1 MGNTK
6 QEQTT
11 NEIVPVITEI
21 KDIGSLVYVIRGKQV
36 MIDSDLAKTFVPC
49 TFTTML
55 HCIFFS

>member
-36 MIDSDLAKTFVPC
+36 MIDSDLQSN
-49 TFTTML
+49 L
-55 HCIFFS
+55 RENIFIPNRQNT